1 MSISKIASIIL
12 YIVLGISIVVV
23 VFFYFGDKLVNEQDY
38 QAKVTQLEN
47 QSSMQSGFNF
57 QKDMGADTVGQAA
70 DTSAANNGAM
80 ADTTK
85 ADTAQAAAPV
95 VEKITPPA
103 VQAEPVHFT
112 LMETLVY
119 HKTDIGLVWAYIL
132 TLLTAIIA
140 IVFPLIQMAS
150 SPATMVRTLIV
161 LVIVAVII
169 GGAYLLGSG
178 VPLKIPGYAG
188 TDNSNP
194 HVLKLVDMGLISTYF
209 IFGLT
214 LLSIVYSEI
223 SRYFK

>member
-38 QAKVTQLEN
+38 QTKVTQLEN

-70 DTSAANNGAM
+70 DTSAANKGAM

-85 ADTAQAAAPV
+85 ADTAQAAPV
-95 VEKITPPA
+95 VEKINPPA

-112 LMETLVY
+112 IMESLVY

-140 IVFPLIQMAS
+140 IVFPLFQMAS
-150 SPATMVRTLIV
+150 SPATMIRTLIV
-161 LVIVAVII
+161 LVTVAIII

-209 IFGLT
+209 VFGLT